1 MRNNLENGVLHAMR
15 AFIRVVDT
23 GSFTLAAEQMALT
36 TAQIS
41 RLIAALEQRLNTKLL
56 QRTTRRQVL
65 TDAGQVYVD
74 RCRQI
79 LELVVEAEA
88 EASGTSVVPSGVLH
102 VQCMTNFGRRYVSPL
117 IPGFCEKYPQV
128 SMEYTTS
135 QYIPNLLAS
144 GIDVSIYLADVLPDS
159 GQVAR
164 KLGTTFEVLCASP
177 AYLKKQGYPEQPADL
192 EHHACL
198 QLVNPSVLKDWILV
212 NHEQEKYLYEAKGPL
227 VADTPDVVLDAA
239 ERGAGIAMLPLFSV
253 IGAIQEKR
261 LERVLPDWRTPD
273 IGVYVMYSSHRYLD
287 GKTRAWLDYI
297 NTIIPPAIA
306 ADGDYF
312 EIKK

>member
-23 GSFTLAAEQMALT
+23 GSFTLAAEQMGLT
-36 TAQIS
+36 TAQTS
-41 RLIAALEQRLNTKLL
+41 RLIAALEQRLHTKLL

-65 TDAGQVYVD
+65 TDAGQVYAD
-74 RCRQI
+74 RCRHI

-88 EASGTSVVPSGVLH
+88 EASGASVVPSGVIH

-117 IPGFCEKYPQV
+117 IPGFCAKYPQV
-128 SMEYTTS
+128 RMEYTTS

-164 KLGTTFEVLCASP
+164 RLGTTFEVLCASP
-177 AYLKKQGYPEQPADL
+177 AYLKKHGHPMHPSDL
-192 EHHACL
+192 DQHACL

-212 NHEQEKYLYEAKGPL
+212 NHQQEKYLYEAKGPL

-239 ERGAGIAMLPLFSV
+239 ESGAGIAMLPLFSV
-253 IGAIQEKR
+253 ISAIQEGR
-261 LERVLPDWRTPD
+261 LEHVLPMWRTPD

-287 GKTRAWLDYI
+287 GKTRAWLEYI
-297 NTIIPPAIA
+297 GDIIPSAITT
-306 ADGDYF
+306 DGQYF
-312 EIKK
+312 YQE

>member
-1 MRNNLENGVLHAMR
+1 MRNNLDNGVLHAMR

-41 RLIAALEQRLNTKLL
+41 RLIAALELRLHTKLL

-65 TDAGQVYVD
+65 TDAGQIYAD
-74 RCRQI
+74 RCRHI

-88 EASGTSVVPSGVLH
+88 EASGSAVVPNGVLH

-128 SMEYTTS
+128 QMEYTTS

-164 KLGTTFEVLCASP
+164 RLGATFEVLCASR
-177 AYLKKQGYPEQPADL
+177 AYLDKHGYPEHPSDL
-192 EHHACL
+192 DHHACL

-212 NHEQEKYLYEAKGPL
+212 NHEQEKYVYEAKGPL
-227 VADTPDVVLDAA
+227 IADTPDVVLDAA

-253 IGAIQEKR
+253 IASIQEGR
-261 LERVLPDWRTPD
+261 LEHVLPMWRTPD

-297 NTIIPPAIA
+297 DTIIPPSLKT
-306 ADGDYF
+306 DGAYF
-312 EIKK
+312 YRD